1 MRWWAGSL
9 TISPARAFPY
19 HLFGWLARAL
29 RLHPFV
35 QHDGPVSIA
44 RAFQPAD
51 WRELC
56 ARAGLRE
63 DEVAI
68 RAWMPARSVRKPEQS
83 MTVAAQHEC
92 LVIGGG
98 LAGSMAA
105 LRLARAGRPVLL
117 VEREP
122 RRHAKSAASFCRRKP
137 WPICATR
144 ALIRWRWARPASA
157 GCGC

>member
-1 MRWWAGSL
+1 MFSGIRVRSPPDLVMSSL
-9 TISPARAFPY
+9 VAHHLPDGELVRFLGWMEQEAALGWFINDLSRAPIPY

-68 RAWMPARSVRKPEQS
+68 AAWIPARLCVSRSK
-83 MTVAAQHEC
+83 A
-92 LVIGGG
+92 
-98 LAGSMAA
+98 
-105 LRLARAGRPVLL
+105 
-117 VEREP
+117 
-122 RRHAKSAASFCRRKP
+122 
-137 WPICATR
+137 
-144 ALIRWRWARPASA
+144 
-157 GCGC
+157 